1 MLCSRV
7 AQVEHGQCPAPR
19 ALPGEDRCELIGPYN
34 KSRDLVFTYERYMYG
49 ELTIVKDGTLSPL
62 LPRTRHDTLSVFV
75 LVAGVWRG
83 KPDNKFGEFE
93 CGEQADYR
101 WLTPGPGAAGLPE
114 PTQSFKKLVVMMP
127 PVTGGAYF
135 QHFIDRGWTKLMQV
149 WYAFA
154 SWCQSRHTSGP
165 RTHSVTGCVAYS
177 PLLG

>member
-1 MLCSRV
+1 
-7 AQVEHGQCPAPR
+7 
-19 ALPGEDRCELIGPYN
+19 
-34 KSRDLVFTYERYMYG
+34 
-49 ELTIVKDGTLSPL
+49 
-62 LPRTRHDTLSVFV
+62 VFV
-75 LVAGVWRG
+75 LVVGVWRG

-114 PTQSFKKLVVMMP
+114 PTRSFKKLVVMMP

-154 SWCQSRHTSGP
+154 SWCRVAIPLGLAYTVSLVAS
-165 RTHSVTGCVAYS
+165 RTHPCLVDGRQGHVGGGS
-177 PLLG
+177 